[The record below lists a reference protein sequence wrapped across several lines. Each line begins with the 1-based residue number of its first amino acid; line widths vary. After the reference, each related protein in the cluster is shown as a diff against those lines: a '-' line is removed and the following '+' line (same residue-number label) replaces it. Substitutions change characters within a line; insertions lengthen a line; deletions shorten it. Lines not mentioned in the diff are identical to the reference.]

1 MNTNMHAA
9 LKKIPQSTLLYIKN
23 KKYILFMSKISE
35 IEMLQMLQTLD
46 LIV

>member
-1 MNTNMHAA
+1 MHAA
-9 LKKIPQSTLLYIKN
+9 LKKIHRVHYYTLKIKN
-23 KKYILFMSKISE
+23 ILILFMSKISE